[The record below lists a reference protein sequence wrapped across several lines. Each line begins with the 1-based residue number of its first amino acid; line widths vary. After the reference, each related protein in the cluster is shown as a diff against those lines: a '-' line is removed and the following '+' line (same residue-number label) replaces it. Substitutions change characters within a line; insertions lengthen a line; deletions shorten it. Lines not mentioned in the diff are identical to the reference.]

1 MDTALGLVNLTVSE
15 SEAADRDT
23 LLELAASHDYRIT
36 KVITIDHETF
46 MPTTLIAHTAH
57 TIRAAAILAPSLPHF
72 GTATKAL
79 SLACTL
85 VVPRIVIPRIPGWTP
100 NP

>member
-1 MDTALGLVNLTVSE
+1 MDNALGVMNLAISE

-23 LLELAASHDYRIT
+23 LLELAAAHDYHIT
-36 KVITIDHETF
+36 ELLTIDHETF

-57 TIRAAAILAPSLPHF
+57 AIRAAAILAPSLTHF
-72 GTATKAL
+72 GTATRAL
-79 SLACTL
+79 SLSCTL
-85 VVPRIVIPRIPGWTP
+85 VVPRTVIPRIRGWTP